1 MKEIKNKPNKWEV
14 YHVLEF
20 RRINIVKMTVLTKAI
35 YRFSAVPI
43 KLSMAFFEELE
54 QKVYKL
60 HGNTKN
66 LD

>member
-1 MKEIKNKPNKWEV
+1 MKEIQDDTNIWKDIPCSWTG
-14 YHVLEF
+14 
-20 RRINIVKMTVLTKAI
+20 RINTVKMTLLPKAI

-54 QKVYKL
+54 QRVYKL